1 MPVLP
6 SVTEITLENWRIL
19 KMSKALANP
28 KLFAATG
35 ILFVAATLVSAYAG
49 STDYVSPTLVAA
61 PKTATVTTIATFTP
75 APDPNSGPCPF
86 CRK

>member
-1 MPVLP
+1 
-6 SVTEITLENWRIL
+6 
-19 KMSKALANP
+19 MSKALANP

-35 ILFVAATLVSAYAG
+35 ILFVAATLVNAG